1 MAKLKMK
8 YELIGD
14 IPDEFLKM
22 VKINNTSKTIAEI
35 KKELDSDY
43 GSDLVNFESDLQI
56 EIIDEVQ
63 DD

>member
-22 VKINNTSKTIAEI
+22 VKINNTSSTISQI
-35 KKELDSDY
+35 KK
-43 GSDLVNFESDLQI
+43 N
-56 EIIDEVQ
+56 
-63 DD
+63 

>member
-22 VKINNTSKTIAEI
+22 VKINNTSSTISQI
-35 KKELDSDY
+35 KKELDSEY

>member
-22 VKINNTSKTIAEI
+22 VKINNTKETRVNI

>member
-22 VKINNTSKTIAEI
+22 VKINNTSSTISQI

>member
-1 MAKLKMK
+1 MK

>member
-35 KKELDSDY
+35 KRELDSDY

>member
-14 IPDEFLKM
+14 IPDEFLKV

-43 GSDLVNFESDLQI
+43 GSDLVNFGSDLQI

>member
-8 YELIGD
+8 YELIGN
-14 IPDEFLKM
+14 IPDEFLETFKQ
-22 VKINNTSKTIAEI
+22 NNTSETIAEI
-35 KKELDSDY
+35 KRELDSDY

-63 DD
+63 DV